1 MNYMKRTIGLLLM
14 LLSVGSL
21 PIRAQEVG
29 RKIRY
34 YFQQMPEVVMPMLS
48 QQDRVSL
55 ADSYDEAKMPVSIRG
70 KLIYEI
76 TLEKQTDN
84 YIRMRTSQSG
94 YTEWI
99 LLPLVNGTPVIMM
112 IQTVER
118 PIPDARL
125 TFYTPDWQEISTSDM
140 IITAP
145 RKNDFLPPE
154 IDERT
159 PEGKSFANRL
169 EPLYL
174 TYELNPELLQMGVKP
189 SLKPADDA
197 AGNHNET
204 LAKEIRP
211 LNYYWSNGLW
221 RRTDVKQ

>member
-1 MNYMKRTIGLLLM
+1 MNYMKRILGLLLL
-14 LLSVGSL
+14 LLSVGFL
-21 PIRAQEVG
+21 PGQAQETE

-34 YFQQMPEVVMPMLS
+34 YFQQMPEAVMPMLS
-48 QQDRVSL
+48 QQDRESL
-55 ADSYDEAKMPVSIRG
+55 VNSYDEAKKPVNIRG
-70 KLIYEI
+70 RLIYEI
-76 TLEKQTDN
+76 TLEKLTDN

-94 YTEWI
+94 YTEWM

-112 IQTVER
+112 VQTVER

-125 TFYTPDWQEISTSDM
+125 TFFTPNWQVISNSDM
-140 IITAP
+140 MITAP
-145 RKNDFLPPE
+145 QKNDFLPPE

-159 PEGKSFANRL
+159 PEGRSFAHRL

-174 TYELNPELLQMGVKP
+174 TYELNPELLQIEAKP

-197 AGNHNET
+197 AGNHDEA
-204 LAKEIRP
+204 LAKEIKP
-211 LNYYWSNGLW
+211 LSYYWSNGLW